1 MTKKTVMKME
11 HKNQRKRYKI
21 QHCTNMSFTD
31 WHSQMQIPKLYWEGG
46 REVSFDGVPFS
57 VDKVSVLDC
66 QYGVKYW
73 KEKQKKRR
81 D

>member
-1 MTKKTVMKME
+1 
-11 HKNQRKRYKI
+11 
-21 QHCTNMSFTD
+21 MSFTD
-31 WHSQMQIPKLYWEGG
+31 WHSQMQIPKLYWIKTEGG

-66 QYGVKYW
+66 QYGVQYW
-73 KEKQKKRR
+73 EENKTKKSKRS